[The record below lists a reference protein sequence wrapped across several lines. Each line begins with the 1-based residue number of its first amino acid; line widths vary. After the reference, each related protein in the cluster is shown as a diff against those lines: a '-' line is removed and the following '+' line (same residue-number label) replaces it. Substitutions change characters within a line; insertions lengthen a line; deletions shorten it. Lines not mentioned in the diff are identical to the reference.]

1 MVQKNI
7 DIIPIRYISGTGGQ
21 FLSNFIT
28 AAKNNN
34 KHNIALSVHGNA
46 HQNNL
51 SDFIIPK
58 NSAFGPCAQHDPL
71 NIDAM
76 LKLTG
81 KEGSV
86 PVYYPAMHLMNIELL
101 LNTFDKVISIV
112 YDIEDISDI
121 ALIFYGKFYLDEP
134 QSNNNIS
141 FSHRYVTTKITLKY
155 SHRFFKEY
163 ESDNVL
169 NVSWKELFHLD
180 TNILVRKISA
190 FTRIPEENFNISNLL
205 EWREATSQC
214 LDKVSSTLNT

>member
-1 MVQKNI
+1 MIQKNI

-34 KHNIALSVHGNA
+34 KYDIALSVHGNA

-86 PVYYPAMHLMNIELL
+86 PVYYPAMHLMDIELL
-101 LNTFDKVISIV
+101 LSTFDKVISII

-180 TNILVRKISA
+180 TNILIEKISA
-190 FTRIPEENFNISNLL
+190 FTRIPKENFNISNLL
-205 EWREATSQC
+205 EWREATLQC